1 MNNLETEGYKQSSL
15 SNWYQFIGLQDS
27 ENIQETIS
35 SRKLEGDPNYRKQVL
50 DKYGVSITGFL
61 KFTAP
66 YVRSPKDSMAPIVR
80 MVSYDSLTPYYYDTK
95 TKKIIDYLEG
105 VNTTNISSKEQQ
117 SFLENLIRYYPT
129 QVDSSIIRA
138 SYEAMFNDASAA
150 ENGIYSMTN
159 SGALKIL
166 VNCE

>member
-1 MNNLETEGYKQSSL
+1 
-15 SNWYQFIGLQDS
+15 
-27 ENIQETIS
+27 
-35 SRKLEGDPNYRKQVL
+35 
-50 DKYGVSITGFL
+50 
-61 KFTAP
+61 
-66 YVRSPKDSMAPIVR
+66 MAPIVR
-80 MVSYDSLTPYYYDTK
+80 MVSYDSLTPYYYDTR

-150 ENGIYSMTN
+150 ENGMYSMTN